1 MPDYD
6 IKEVLMKRDGLSEE
20 AADHLLEELYEEMLE
35 AIGRGEDLSE
45 ILMDQLGLEPEY
57 LDEWLF

>member
-6 IKEVLMKRDGLSEE
+6 IKEVLMRRDGMSEE
-20 AADHLLEELYEEMLE
+20 AADQLLEELYEEMLE
-35 AIGRGEDLSE
+35 AIGQGEDPGE

>member
-1 MPDYD
+1 MADYD
-6 IKEVLMKRDGLSEE
+6 IKEVLMRRDGMSEE
-20 AADHLLEELYEEMLE
+20 AADRLLEELYEEMLE
-35 AIGRGEDLSE
+35 AIGRGEDPGE

>member
-1 MPDYD
+1 MSDYD
-6 IKEVLMKRDGLSEE
+6 IKEVLMRRDGLSEE
-20 AADHLLEELYEEMLE
+20 AADQLLGELYEEMLE
-35 AIGRGEDLSE
+35 AIGRGEDPGE